1 VAQLCRV
8 RALNARTRV
17 REQVRSC
24 GNLERGGPRS
34 REAGTLE
41 RGGPRSRA
49 ARALERGGPHSRGFE
64 PSSEADLA
72 RGGALL
78 GRFGGPRGPPRR
90 GSCCVCVCF
99 VLGPRLG
106 LRFAFFQVLSRI
118 PPGFL
123 DPRGCPRQVNLLLR
137 ICHLSGIF
145 LFKYLLLV
153 RPEYVLFGNDMFKH
167 IWFLHDSLS
176 THVWPQRYMP
186 HQIVCKQE
194 H

>member
-1 VAQLCRV
+1 LAEHRRSVIPRRVVAQLCRV

-24 GNLERGGPRS
+24 RNLERGGPRS
-34 REAGTLE
+34 REARTLE

-90 GSCCVCVCF
+90 GSRCVYVLCSARGWVCVLHF
-99 VLGPRLG
+99 L
-106 LRFAFFQVLSRI
+106 QVLSKI
-118 PPGFL
+118 PHSFL
-123 DPRGCPRQVNLLLR
+123 GDPRGCPRQLEG
-137 ICHLSGIF
+137 SKIF
-145 LFKYLLLV
+145 FMSSKCFIWIVHVLIYLW
-153 RPEYVLFGNDMFKH
+153 EF
-167 IWFLHDSLS
+167 S
-176 THVWPQRYMP
+176 
-186 HQIVCKQE
+186 
-194 H
+194 